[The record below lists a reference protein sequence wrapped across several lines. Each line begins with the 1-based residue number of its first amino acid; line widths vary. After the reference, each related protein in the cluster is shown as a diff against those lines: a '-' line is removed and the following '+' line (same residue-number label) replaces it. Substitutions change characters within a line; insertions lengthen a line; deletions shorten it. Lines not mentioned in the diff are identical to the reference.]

1 MIAHIQLDVEFVL
14 AECVVFTR
22 TRPSPGELCKSEAN
36 DFVMEARGLVDARI
50 MDVPLFDRDNY
61 GAFARESEP
70 RSRVRSSGAV
80 NRPLP
85 ARKSK
90 I

>member
-1 MIAHIQLDVEFVL
+1 
-14 AECVVFTR
+14 
-22 TRPSPGELCKSEAN
+22 
-36 DFVMEARGLVDARI
+36 MEARGLVDARI

-70 RSRVRSSGAV
+70 RSRVRSAGAV